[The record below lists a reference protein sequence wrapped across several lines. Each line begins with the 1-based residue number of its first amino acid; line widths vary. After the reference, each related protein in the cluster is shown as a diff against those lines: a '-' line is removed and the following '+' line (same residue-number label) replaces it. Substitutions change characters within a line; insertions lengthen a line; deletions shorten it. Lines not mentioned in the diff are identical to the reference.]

1 MSIHDFLKG
10 KKILVFGLGVQG
22 GGVGD
27 ALWLQKHNYDLRGTD
42 QNNHSIPE
50 LNSIPLTLGRH
61 EPADI
66 DWADLIIK
74 NPGVPDD
81 HPLIEYARKS
91 GKAVYSSIALFV
103 KYCPIKTIGITGTR
117 GKSTTTAITTEV
129 LNAAYPNQIVTGGN
143 IPGTSSFQ
151 LFDQLEGKK
160 YVVLEL
166 SSFQLHSFHDL
177 KVSPNYSIFT
187 NLYPDHL
194 NRYPSMAE
202 YQHDKDAI
210 WMYQK
215 EDDICVKSADPAIVA
230 EWDTPLPG
238 IHNKE
243 NISNMWALV
252 SHLNV
257 SESLTR
263 EVVSKF
269 IGIPF
274 RQEKIRQ
281 VNGVTYINDTT
292 ATTPVA
298 AAKALQAQTS
308 LTILICGGATKNLPL
323 DVFLEEIKTNQ
334 HLKQIILLGSHSIP
348 EFTSPLSS
356 FASSKIA
363 GQVES
368 MAEAVALAHSL
379 AKPGEVVLLSPGFA
393 SFDLFQNEF
402 DRGRQFN
409 NCVNQLK

>member
-1 MSIHDFLKG
+1 MSIHEFLKG

-27 ALWLQKHNYDLRGTD
+27 ALWLLKHNYDLRGTD
-42 QNNHSIPE
+42 QNNLSIPE

-61 EPADI
+61 EQADI

-74 NPGVPDD
+74 NPGVPDN

-117 GKSTTTAITTEV
+117 GKSTTTALTTAV
-129 LNAAYPNQIVTGGN
+129 LNTTYPDQIVTGGN
-143 IPGTSSFQ
+143 IPNTSSLQ

-160 YVVLEL
+160 YIVLEL

-177 KVSPNYSIFT
+177 RISPNYAIFT

-194 NRYPSMAE
+194 NRYKNMAD
-202 YQHDKDAI
+202 YQYDKDAI
-210 WMYQK
+210 WMYQQ
-215 EDDICVKSADPAIVA
+215 EDDYYVKSADPVTVSSWI
-230 EWDTPLPG
+230 TPLPG
-238 IHNKE
+238 DHNKQ
-243 NISNMWALV
+243 NLANMWALV
-252 SHLNV
+252 SHLGV
-257 SESLTR
+257 SETLAR

-269 IGIPF
+269 VGIPF
-274 RQEKIRQ
+274 RQEKIRE
-281 VNGVTYINDTT
+281 VNGVIYINDTT

-298 AAKALQAQTS
+298 AVKALQAQTAP
-308 LTILICGGATKNLPL
+308 TILICGGATKNLPL
-323 DVFLEEIKTNQ
+323 DIFLDEISNNLY
-334 HLKQIILLGSHSIP
+334 LKAIILLGSHAIP
-348 EFTSPLSS
+348 EFTAPL
-356 FASSKIA
+356 FAIAKHKIL
-363 GQVES
+363 GQVETMS
-368 MAEAVALAHSL
+368 EAVTLATKHSTT
-379 AKPGEVVLLSPGFA
+379 GDIVLLSPGFS

-409 NCVNQLK
+409 DCVNQLK